1 MPTYKIAIVGA
12 GPAGYFTAQALQKA
26 QTEEL
31 VFAIDMIERLPTPWG
46 LVRSGVAP
54 DHPKIKTVSKVF
66 EKIAKEPNFR
76 LFANVELGKDIS
88 LKDLRD
94 QYDAVVLATGA
105 SRGRKLGIPGED
117 LTNSLSAADFVPWYN
132 SHPDYVNTEVDLS
145 SDTAVVIGAGNVAM
159 DVARILAIDPTELD
173 PTDVADHALVKLK
186 QSNIRTVIICGRRGP
201 EHAAFTAPELR
212 DLPKL
217 ENTDVYIDSKQ
228 IQDAESRI
236 AALSEIE
243 KDLKNN
249 LEAMRLI
256 ADHSKKGVERKLE
269 IKFLAAPIEFKG
281 NNKIEEVVF
290 AQNKVEKLIQKSE
303 DQCDLV
309 SLLFKSTLKFDQ
321 GKIEKIIRKSIS
333 DIGVEQTWVEVISPL
348 LILVGDEWVRTG
360 TGIEIEH
367 FLSEVLRKILSENL
381 GTISRPK
388 NSRPVLLACVE
399 NEMHSLALLVLA
411 AVLAEAR
418 IECIFLGARTP
429 QSALNQVI
437 IKSAPPAIF
446 LWAQLS
452 ENADHKYVKS
462 MPSIRPAPRVLL
474 GGPGWKTSKVAAS
487 NKLVM
492 TEGLRDAREQIIEA
506 LAV

>member
-12 GPAGYFTAQALQKA
+12 GPAGYFTAQAFQKV
-26 QTEEL
+26 QNEEL
-31 VFAIDMIERLPTPWG
+31 SFSIDMIERLPTPWG

-105 SRGRKLGIPGED
+105 SKGRKLGIVGED

-132 SHPDYVNTEVDLS
+132 AHPDFVDVEVDLS
-145 SDTAVVIGAGNVAM
+145 CDTAVVIGAGNVAM

-173 PTDVADHALVKLK
+173 PTDVANHALVKLK

-249 LEAMRLI
+249 LEAMKLI
-256 ADHSKKGVERKLE
+256 AEHSKKGVERKLE
-269 IKFLAAPIEFKG
+269 IKFLVAPIEFKG
-281 NNKIEEVVF
+281 NHKIEEVVF
-290 AQNKVEKLIQKSE
+290 AQNKVENGKVVASGEKFSVKCGLVISAIAYDSVEYLGVTIENGRINNIAGHVEHNLYTTGWAKRGPTGVIGTNKSDSNDVVELIIGNLKEPKLSE
-303 DQCDLV
+303 GIT
-309 SLLFKSTLKFDQ
+309 SLLKSGHEVIDQ
-321 GKIEKIIRKSIS
+321 LAWEKINAS
-333 DIGVEQTWVEVISPL
+333 EVIS
-348 LILVGDEWVRTG
+348 G
-360 TGIEIEH
+360 EIAG
-367 FLSEVLRKILSENL
+367 K
-381 GTISRPK
+381 
-388 NSRPVLLACVE
+388 
-399 NEMHSLALLVLA
+399 
-411 AVLAEAR
+411 
-418 IECIFLGARTP
+418 
-429 QSALNQVI
+429 
-437 IKSAPPAIF
+437 
-446 LWAQLS
+446 
-452 ENADHKYVKS
+452 
-462 MPSIRPAPRVLL
+462 PRVKEVDWKQLISL
-474 GGPGWKTSKVAAS
+474 GRS
-487 NKLVM
+487 
-492 TEGLRDAREQIIEA
+492 
-506 LAV
+506 